1 MTQTNIFFHK
11 LFSVSLRK
19 LSCKFF
25 YSTKLSI
32 INFVLNFLAIYLFIY
47 TVKTITQNPPTHP
60 PPLFLPPF
68 YEVFVLT
75 ILMAKNM
82 RPQSIITLQGGNIYL
97 FRFKSLKLSRV
108 LVSIVSSFNIWHYL
122 WILNTF
128 SLKICIN
135 EGWFPHNLLIPSN
148 KNINIR

>member
-19 LSCKFF
+19 LSCTFI
-25 YSTKLSI
+25 YSNKLSI

-47 TVKTITQNPPTHP
+47 TVKTITQHP
-60 PPLFLPPF
+60 PPPFLFPPF

-82 RPQSIITLQGGNIYL
+82 WSQSRITLQGGNIYL
-97 FRFKSLKLSRV
+97 FRFKSLNLSRA